1 MKLRTLKFHFPPNL
15 VSSGG
20 KSHSFED
27 CSSVLK
33 ETLLK
38 DHAEDSMSYVLSFKA
53 SISTC
58 APSIPRIY
66 PYLPPSK
73 QTNVFALSH
82 LSPVWLFVTLW
93 TVARQAPLSMGFSR
107 QEYWSG
113 LPFPPP
119 ETKSRSCVSPLS
131 WQSLPA
137 MKVTLLW
144 FLVRKLHWRRDK
156 LPTPVLLGFAHG
168 SDGKESSCNAVQ
180 SLIWEDPLKEGM
192 AIHWSILFFN

>member
-38 DHAEDSMSYVLSFKA
+38 DHAEGSMSYVLSFKA

-73 QTNVFALSH
+73 QTNVFAMSLKSCLTLCDPMDCSPPGSH
-82 LSPVWLFVTLW
+82 TDTHTYTPLWCIQIYMETHVLEYTLAQENTQDNTRQIWSYCSGFQSW
-93 TVARQAPLSMGFSR
+93 THIQITWIALKIIDACAPPIPGMLI
-107 QEYWSG
+107 
-113 LPFPPP
+113 
-119 ETKSRSCVSPLS
+119 
-131 WQSLPA
+131 
-137 MKVTLLW
+137 
-144 FLVRKLHWRRDK
+144 
-156 LPTPVLLGFAHG
+156 
-168 SDGKESSCNAVQ
+168 
-180 SLIWEDPLKEGM
+180 SLICSSALR
-192 AIHWSILFFN
+192 FFSVSQVIQTYT

>member
-113 LPFPPP
+113 LPF
-119 ETKSRSCVSPLS
+119 SSPGDLPNPGIKPS
-131 WQSLPA
+131 SL
-137 MKVTLLW
+137 M
-144 FLVRKLHWRRDK
+144 
-156 LPTPVLLGFAHG
+156 
-168 SDGKESSCNAVQ
+168 
-180 SLIWEDPLKEGM
+180 SLALKGRFFTTSAIWEDETD
-192 AIHWSILFFN
+192 

>member
-38 DHAEDSMSYVLSFKA
+38 DHAEGSMSYVLSFKA

-73 QTNVFALSH
+73 QTNVFAMSLKSC
-82 LSPVWLFVTLW
+82 LTLCDPMDCSPPGSSVHGIFQTRILEW
-93 TVARQAPLSMGFSR
+93 VAIFFSR
-107 QEYWSG
+107 GSSQ
-113 LPFPPP
+113 
-119 ETKSRSCVSPLS
+119 SRDQTLISYVSCIE
-131 WQSLPA
+131 
-137 MKVTLLW
+137 
-144 FLVRKLHWRRDK
+144 RE
-156 LPTPVLLGFAHG
+156 VLYH
-168 SDGKESSCNAVQ
+168 
-180 SLIWEDPLKEGM
+180 
-192 AIHWSILFFN
+192 